1 MSTHTFGFSFSFRS
15 ARRSFV
21 TQLQS
26 VEEKKLGNQTKKK
39 KRLTTPKKNNPKTAK
54 KNQKNKPPPPQHAT
68 FCLPQYNT
76 ERSDFVKCRRK
87 NPRKRHMTPNE
98 RSNM

>member
-39 KRLTTPKKNNPKTAK
+39 KKKRLTTPKKNNPKTAK
-54 KNQKNKPPPPQHAT
+54 KNQKNKPPPPH
-68 FCLPQYNT
+68 NT
-76 ERSDFVKCRRK
+76 PHFAF
-87 NPRKRHMTPNE
+87 PNITQNE
-98 RSNM
+98 AIL